1 MTQKYPGGFVTLT
14 PPTQDPAL
22 GAATQG
28 IWTLDQALTAAK
40 LRSWPMYDPYYNNVV
55 LNLHGNGTNGAQ
67 NNTFLDSST
76 NNFTITRNGNTTQ
89 GSFSPYGSNWSSY
102 ITASNFAFSNN
113 AVFDF
118 GSGAFTVEM
127 WINITGNSP
136 TNGDGTKD
144 ATLFCA
150 FPTSGSLTSDYNFGL
165 TGSSTTT
172 GTGLTFGSRNSGT
185 YQSVTYTGTITQN
198 AWHHVAIVKSSNT
211 ATLYLDG
218 SQVAQNTSF
227 TNTVNT
233 NGNAIRL
240 CGLQYTGY
248 SNTLTGYI
256 SNARVTKGG
265 ALYSGSTYTV
275 PTVPLTTTV
284 SAGTVSLLISQSNRF
299 IDNSVNNFS
308 VSSGTA
314 SVQRFQPF
322 LFPTLYTPSTIGGS
336 GYFDG
341 SGDSL
346 NSAANFELSTSTTTF
361 TIEGFVYPTTFS
373 SLINIIGGIA
383 TTSGDVKTIAAEV
396 NTSGQVALYW
406 FDGAVKRCT
415 GNSVMQLNAWNYFA
429 IVVSSNTISIYVN
442 KTTADTLSGTT
453 TLTNRAQQQGLGVGA
468 YYNNNA
474 PAQYF
479 NGYLSNLRYSTV
491 AKTIS
496 SVPATPFVLDSDT
509 RWLLSYTNA
518 GITDNAMMN
527 NLETVGNAQ
536 VSTSVVKYGSGSMSF
551 NGSTDLLRCL
561 ETPNLLLQ
569 GNFTVEAW
577 VYPTTITGS
586 SRTIFFLENGANGAT
601 FYISATGILNLD
613 VAGVANY
620 TLGSTAV
627 TTNSWQHIAFV
638 RSGTTLTGYIN
649 GTSSGTATVSASL
662 GSSGVALVGANSNAV
677 GAPFAGY
684 IDDLRITKGYARYTA
699 NFTAPTSQLQDQ

>member
-1 MTQKYPGGFVTLT
+1 MFSASIKSGSAQTSKDAQFNYVTML
-14 PPTQDPAL
+14 
-22 GAATQG
+22 
-28 IWTLDQALTAAK
+28 
-40 LRSWPMYDPYYNNVV
+40 
-55 LNLHGNGTNGAQ
+55 LHGDGTNGAQ

-102 ITASNFAFSNN
+102 ITSSNFAISNN

-118 GSGAFTVEM
+118 GSGAFTIEM
-127 WINITGNSP
+127 WFFITGNSA
-136 TNGDGTKD
+136 TNTDGNRD
-144 ATLFCA
+144 ATLFSA
-150 FPTSGSLTSDYNFGL
+150 FPTSGSLTTDYSFSISGNA
-165 TGSSTTT
+165 TTT
-172 GTGLTFGSRNSGT
+172 GTGLGFTARNSGAA
-185 YQSVTYTGTITQN
+185 QSITYTGTITQN
-198 AWHHVAIVKSSNT
+198 SWHHVAVVKSGNT

-218 SQVAQNTSF
+218 AQVAQNTSF

-233 NGNAIRL
+233 NGNTIRL
-240 CGLQYTGY
+240 CGLQFTGY
-248 SNTLTGYI
+248 ANLYTGYI

-275 PTVPLTTTV
+275 PTTPLTISV

-314 SVQRFQPF
+314 SIQRFNPF
-322 LFPTLYTPSTIGGS
+322 GTSTEYSTTTIGGS

-341 SGDSL
+341 GGDSL
-346 NSAANFELSTSTTTF
+346 NSATNFELSTSTTTF

-453 TLTNRAQQQGLGVGA
+453 TLTNRVQQQGLGVGA

-518 GITDNAMMN
+518 AITDNAMMN

-536 VSTSVVKYGSGSMSF
+536 ISTSVKKYGTGSMSF
-551 NGSTDLLRCL
+551 DGTGDWLTTPD
-561 ETPNLLLQ
+561 TPNLQLGT
-569 GNFTVEAW
+569 GNFTIEGW
-577 VYPTTITGS
+577 VYLNAVGSARGFVSKGTSTTGWS
-586 SRTIFFLENGANGAT
+586 
-601 FYISATGILNLD
+601 
-613 VAGVANY
+613 
-620 TLGSTAV
+620 LG
-627 TTNSWQHIAFV
+627 TNSSNQVVFSYTSSSITSTGTLSVSTWYFITVV
-638 RSGTTLTGYIN
+638 REGTSTNQTKIYIN
-649 GTSSGTATVSASL
+649 GTNDGTGTVATDFNQTSIMY
-662 GSSGVALVGANSNAV
+662 VGADRVAGSALN
-677 GAPFAGY
+677 GY
-684 IDDLRITKGYARYTA
+684 IDDLRVTKGYARYTA
-699 NFTAPTSQLQDQ
+699 NFTAPTAAFPNIGPN